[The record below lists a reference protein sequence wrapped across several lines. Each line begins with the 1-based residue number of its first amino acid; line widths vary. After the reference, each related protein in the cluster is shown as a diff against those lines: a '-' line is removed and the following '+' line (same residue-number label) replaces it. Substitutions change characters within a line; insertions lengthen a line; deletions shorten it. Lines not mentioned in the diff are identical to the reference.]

1 MLEKTNSISTI
12 RVLSHLEEKN
22 FQSQNEGENTDL
34 YWIYNDSMAVAIT
47 NYGGRIVGLW
57 VPDQNGDWTDV
68 VVGMGSVEDY
78 INSTEAYFGATIGRV
93 GNRIAK
99 GRFSLDGK
107 EYKIPV
113 NNGEN
118 SLHGG
123 IKGFESKVWK
133 AEQPNDQTL
142 VLYLLSP
149 DGEEGFPGDIDVNVT
164 YSVIGSKGFRII
176 FDADTYQA
184 TIVNR
189 TNHTFF
195 NINGEGSGN
204 ILDRKS
210 T

>member
-1 MLEKTNSISTI
+1 MREKTNSISTLTA
-12 RVLSHLEEKN
+12 LSHFEEKY
-22 FQSQNEGENTDL
+22 FASQIEGDNTDL
-34 YWIYNDSMAVAIT
+34 HWMYNDSMAVAIT
-47 NYGGRIVGLW
+47 DHRGRTVELW
-57 VPDQNGDWTDV
+57 VPDQKGEWSDV

-78 INSTEAYFGATIGRV
+78 INSTVAYFVATIGRV

-107 EYKIPV
+107 EYKMPV

-149 DGEEGFPGDIDVNVT
+149 DGEEGFPGN
-164 YSVIGSKGFRII
+164 
-176 FDADTYQA
+176 
-184 TIVNR
+184 
-189 TNHTFF
+189 
-195 NINGEGSGN
+195 
-204 ILDRKS
+204 LDRKS
-210 T
+210 VV